1 MEDDFALRRKLI
13 RACSADEL
21 RYAAS
26 CGCLLWLPTLGR
38 DQNRHA
44 RIKFIGSNS
53 DAAAFKR
60 LDGFS
65 DDPCDFQP
73 THVAERQ
80 EQLID
85 V

>member
-1 MEDDFALRRKLI
+1 MILRSVVSSFERARQTNFAMPPV
-13 RACSADEL
+13 ADVSFGFQ
-21 RYAAS
+21 RSGA
-26 CGCLLWLPTLGR
+26 